1 MLGGDGRILAGF
13 FVKLYILLINVIIN
27 VKNGG
32 AYMGLYMLKNTWKDI
47 EDGIVEKVKSDS
59 IDYECYFESWLE
71 NSPSLLFDDEDDGNT
86 VLWIG
91 RQVTASV
98 GDVGKFPD
106 LIGIDASGDLVIVEL
121 KKGKTPREV
130 IAQILEYAA
139 WGSQLDYNDLD
150 DLARSYYSN
159 DKNNSGKSL
168 KEIFQ
173 EIFNI
178 EDDVIKEIDFNRR
191 QKLYIVAEEVSPVV
205 RQVSEYLKNTYK
217 ININHLEYQVFKTKD
232 DEYLLSVEKTLGF
245 DMNRNNNIKSGINI
259 SSTGWNGNE
268 KVKDIIYREVIAFT
282 NGNKAETFT
291 PKDIIKSLIERYP
304 NVNKSTVR
312 CQLIQDCVN
321 HTSRKHY
328 PSGQQDYYFLVD
340 NGSYRLYDSDK
351 DGKWDWE
358 GKPIMKI

>member
-1 MLGGDGRILAGF
+1 
-13 FVKLYILLINVIIN
+13 
-27 VKNGG
+27 
-32 AYMGLYMLKNTWKDI
+32 MGLYVLKNTEADI
-47 EDGIVEKVKSDS
+47 EDGIVERVKSDS

-91 RQVTASV
+91 RQVTANV

-139 WGSQLDYNDLD
+139 WGCQLDYNDLD
-150 DLARSYYSN
+150 DLARNYYAN

-168 KEIFQ
+168 KEIFR
-173 EIFNI
+173 EVFNI
-178 EDDVIKEIDFNRR
+178 EDDATSDINFNRR
-191 QKLYIVAEEVSPVV
+191 QKLFIVAEEVSPVV
-205 RQVSEYLKNTYK
+205 RQVSEYLRDTYK
-217 ININHLEYQVFKTKD
+217 VNINHLEYQVFRTKEG
-232 DEYLLSVEKTLGF
+232 EYLISVEKTLGF
-245 DMNRNNNIKSGINI
+245 DMNRNNNIKSGINV
-259 SSTGWNGNE
+259 STAGWNGNE
-268 KVKDIIYREVIAFT
+268 KVKDIIYREVLAFT
-282 NGNKAETFT
+282 NGDKTITFT
-291 PKDIIKSLIERYP
+291 PKDIIKSLMKKYP

-312 CQLIQDCVN
+312 CQLIMDCVN

-328 PSGQQDYYFLVD
+328 PSGQQDYYFLD
-340 NGSYRLYDSDK
+340 NGSYRLYDSEK

-358 GKPIMKI
+358 GKPII